1 MYDLI
6 IIGAGPSGLAA
17 ALYAARFRLRVGIL
31 EKFTCGG
38 QILLSPSIENYP
50 GFPEGISTF
59 TLIENFKKQV
69 EGLGLKIENM
79 EVVGVEPEEGFFK
92 VKTETGSLE
101 AKTVILATGA
111 VSKRLGVDGEDKL
124 IGKGV
129 SYCGTCDGPLFKNKD
144 IAVIGGGDRALE
156 DAIFL
161 ASYASRVYLIHRRN
175 QFRASGILVEK
186 AKDNPKVKFVLD
198 SVIEKIEGDGKV
210 EAVKVKNVKTGLQS
224 NIACQGVFIFVGISP
239 NTGFVRNILETDDS
253 GFIIVNQEMHTT
265 KEGVFAC
272 GDCVKKSL
280 YQVISACGDGAVAAD
295 SVHKYLLNL

>member
-17 ALYAARFRLRVGIL
+17 ALYAARFKLEVRIF
-31 EKFTCGG
+31 EKFACGG

-50 GFPEGISTF
+50 GFPDGISTF
-59 TLIENFKKQV
+59 SLIDNFKKQV
-69 EGLGLKIENM
+69 ENLGLKIENV
-79 EVVGVEPEEGFFK
+79 EVMGIEPEEGAFK
-92 VKTETGSLE
+92 VKAEAGSFQ
-101 AKTVILATGA
+101 AKTVILSTGA
-111 VSKRLGVDGEDKL
+111 ISKRLGVEGEDRF

-161 ASYASRVYLIHRRN
+161 ANYANSVFLIHRRN

-186 AKDNPKVKFVLD
+186 AKENPKIKFILD
-198 SVIEKIEGDGKV
+198 TIVEKIEGESKV
-210 EAVKVKNVKTGLQS
+210 EAVKVKNVQTGLQS

-239 NTGFVRNILETDDS
+239 NTEFVRNILKTDES

-280 YQVISACGDGAVAAD
+280 YQVINACGDGAVAAD

>member
-17 ALYAARFRLRVGIL
+17 ALYAARFKLEARIF
-31 EKFTCGG
+31 EKFDCGG

-50 GFPEGISTF
+50 GFPDGISTLG
-59 TLIENFKKQV
+59 LIENFKRQV
-69 EGLGLKIENM
+69 ENLGLKIENR
-79 EVVGVEPEEGFFK
+79 EVVGIAPEEGIFK
-92 VKTETGSLE
+92 VKTESGFFET
-101 AKTVILATGA
+101 KTVILATGA
-111 VSKRLGVDGEDKL
+111 VSKRLGVDGEDKF

-161 ASYASRVYLIHRRN
+161 ASYASSVFLIHRRN

-186 AKDNPKVKFVLD
+186 AKENPKIRFVLD
-198 SVIEKIEGDGKV
+198 TVVEKIEGEGKV
-210 EAVKVKNVKTGLQS
+210 GAVKVKNVKTGLQS

-239 NTGFVRNILETDDS
+239 NTGFVRNILKTDQS
-253 GFIIVNQEMHTT
+253 GFIIVNQVMHTT
-265 KEGVFAC
+265 MEGVFAC

-295 SVHKYLLNL
+295 SAHKYLLNL